1 MLRAFA
7 EQHIDEDLT
16 NADRDFDNALLFNCK
31 FDNLRGRTFKNCDL
45 NRSEFLTDRIEDLL
59 GFTITLDCHSFGNV
73 TLSETIF
80 DAILLLLYKTRGND
94 SKRRKLLEI
103 IGKEKV
109 EALLKQ
115 LGTLEQY

>member
-16 NADRDFDNALLFNCK
+16 KTTADFDNALLFNCK

-45 NRSEFLTDRIEDLL
+45 NHSEFLTDKLEDLL
-59 GFTITLDCHSFGNV
+59 DFTLTLNCGSFENV
-73 TLSETIF
+73 RLSEMVF
-80 DAILLLLYKTRGND
+80 DVLLLLIYKTKGND
-94 SKRRKLLEI
+94 SKRRKLLNV
-103 IGKEKV
+103 IGKEKA

-115 LGTLEQY
+115 LALLE